1 MYDLI
6 IIEKLLEYKIINLS
20 IPAYSKSYLLVNIA
34 EDSIFNDIIR
44 LIIPLSIMSLL
55 FIIAVILIL
64 LFKIRRSNN
73 ELRKENRL
81 RKEKEAELLVAK
93 EHAEESDLLKSAFLA
108 NMSHEIRTPLNAIV
122 GFSEIMSELVSEE
135 NKKDAK
141 QFREI
146 IKSNNELLLQLIND
160 ILDISKIETG
170 KIDFVFSSVNLST
183 WINEILQNARMKLLN
198 PGVKVYISEQ
208 TDDIHLYTDKNRLT
222 QVMMNLINNAA
233 KYTHSGS
240 ISIGF
245 RISRESNESIF
256 FYCKDTGPG
265 IPEEKSRAIFD
276 RFVKLDTFKQG
287 TGLGLSI
294 SKTIIER
301 FGGQIGVKS
310 SVGIGSEFWFVIP
323 IKTTQLHNIK
333 GLESVTVSTYKD

>member
-20 IPAYSKSYLLVNIA
+20 IPTYSKGYLLVNIA

-183 WINEILQNARMKLLN
+183 WITELFQNARMQLLT
-198 PGVKVYISEQ
+198 PCVKV
-208 TDDIHLYTDKNRLT
+208 
-222 QVMMNLINNAA
+222 
-233 KYTHSGS
+233 
-240 ISIGF
+240 
-245 RISRESNESIF
+245 
-256 FYCKDTGPG
+256 
-265 IPEEKSRAIFD
+265 
-276 RFVKLDTFKQG
+276 
-287 TGLGLSI
+287 
-294 SKTIIER
+294 
-301 FGGQIGVKS
+301 
-310 SVGIGSEFWFVIP
+310 
-323 IKTTQLHNIK
+323 
-333 GLESVTVSTYKD
+333 